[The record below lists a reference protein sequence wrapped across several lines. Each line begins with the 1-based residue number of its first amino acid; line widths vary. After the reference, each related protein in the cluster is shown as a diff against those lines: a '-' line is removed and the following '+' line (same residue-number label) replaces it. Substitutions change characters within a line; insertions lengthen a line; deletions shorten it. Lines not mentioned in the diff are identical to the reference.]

1 MRLHRL
7 ALVGGTG
14 VAALL
19 PRLARVAILHNP
31 QNQASVPAAQRLES
45 LARSANLVSRKLD
58 ASSAQ
63 ELDGALQAIAT
74 ARSEAVLV
82 PVDPFMFGQRQA
94 IADFCVKRKVA
105 AFGQSSE
112 FVAAGFLASYG
123 PDFTASF
130 ATAASFV
137 SRILR
142 GARPADL
149 PIEQVTKLELAVS
162 IKTAKALGLTI
173 PQSLLLRADEVIQ

>member
-1 MRLHRL
+1 M
-7 ALVGGTG
+7 
-14 VAALL
+14 
-19 PRLARVAILHNP
+19 
-31 QNQASVPAAQRLES
+31 
-45 LARSANLVSRKLD
+45 
-58 ASSAQ
+58 
-63 ELDGALQAIAT
+63 
-74 ARSEAVLV
+74 

-112 FVAAGFLASYG
+112 FVAVGFLASYG
-123 PDFTASF
+123 PDFNASF

-142 GARPADL
+142 GAKPADL

-162 IKTAKALGLTI
+162 VKTAKALGLTL
-173 PQSLLLRADEVIQ
+173 PQSLLLRADEVIR